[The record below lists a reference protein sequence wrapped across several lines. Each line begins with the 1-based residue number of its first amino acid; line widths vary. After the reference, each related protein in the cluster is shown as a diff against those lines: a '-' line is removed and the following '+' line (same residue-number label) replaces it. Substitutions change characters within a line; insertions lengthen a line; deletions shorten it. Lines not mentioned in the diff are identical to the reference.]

1 MLFSEL
7 KCKDVINLRD
17 CRKLGNIADFEFDE
31 CTGCICKVIVP
42 GGAKWKSIFGCDEG
56 REICYKDAQ
65 GVMACEMATFGIP
78 LITSDIPVCREVFS
92 DFGNVTYISNEKCDI
107 SLEGIYDKISNKFR
121 KNEKY
126 FAKNTCGKEVRL
138 LNELYT
144 EINKDI

>member
-56 REICYKDAQ
+56 REICYKD
-65 GVMACEMATFGIP
+65 I
-78 LITSDIPVCREVFS
+78 
-92 DFGNVTYISNEKCDI
+92 K
-107 SLEGIYDKISNKFR
+107 KIGPD
-121 KNEKY
+121 
-126 FAKNTCGKEVRL
+126 TIIVDLPDC
-138 LNELYT
+138 
-144 EINKDI
+144 